1 MSFLHRVR
9 AAKVEEV
16 ARWQARVPLS
26 RLEARARR
34 APQPRSL
41 EGALRRAGVPAV
53 IAELKQ
59 ASPSAGWI
67 GRQVDPVAVARRYEA
82 AGAAALSVLT
92 DFAFFRGSL
101 ARLRA
106 VREHVVAPVLRKDFH
121 IHPYQVVQ
129 ARAAGADAVLL
140 ITALLPGGELGELL
154 ALTHRL
160 GMEALVEVHG
170 EEELE
175 RALAAG
181 ARLVGVNNRDLE
193 SLETSLGTGER
204 LLPRVPETVLAVAES
219 GLKGPEDVARMVRAG
234 ARAVLVGEALTRH
247 PDPGALIAAFME
259 VGAGARQAVRPQATR

>member
-1 MSFLHRVR
+1 MSFLQKAR
-9 AAKVEEV
+9 AAKEREV
-16 ARWQARVPLS
+16 ARWQARVPLA

-41 EGALRRAGVPAV
+41 EGALRAAGVPAV

-67 GRQVDPVAVARRYEA
+67 GRQADPVAVARRYEV

-92 DFAFFRGSL
+92 DFPFFRGSL

-106 VREHVVAPVLRKDFH
+106 VREQVGVPVLRKDFH
-121 IHPYQVVQ
+121 IHPYQIVQ

-140 ITALLPGGELGELL
+140 IAALLPGGELAELL

-160 GMEALVEVHG
+160 GMEALVEVHQ
-170 EEELE
+170 EEELDQ
-175 RALAAG
+175 ALAAG

-193 SLETSLGTGER
+193 RLETSLATGER
-204 LLPRVPETVLAVAES
+204 LLPRVPEPHLAVAES
-219 GLKGPEDVARMVRAG
+219 GLRGPEDVARMVRAG

-247 PDPGALIAAFME
+247 PDPGALIAAF
-259 VGAGARQAVRPQATR
+259 VGVGTGAGQTLRPEARR